1 MKIAQECGNIAHGPG
16 DLLSRVQKKLNHLF
30 FIDCAG
36 SAPSTADR
44 RPQRMAK
51 LELRYFPD
59 EILAEKTKKI
69 TRFDTSVRKLA
80 QDMLDTMYE
89 NNGVGLAAPQVGI
102 SKRIMV
108 IDVSGEDE
116 PKKPIV
122 FVNPQIVE
130 KEGELVGLEG
140 CLSFPGVY
148 FEVKRANRIVV
159 KYQNV
164 SGKELKLDVE
174 GSLLCRAIQH
184 EVDHLDGEVFV
195 DKAVSRIAAEIELSK
210 HGFGPDG
217 VDMTVVSETAEL
229 VDHSKVV
236 VG

>member
-1 MKIAQECGNIAHGPG
+1 
-16 DLLSRVQKKLNHLF
+16 
-30 FIDCAG
+30 
-36 SAPSTADR
+36 
-44 RPQRMAK
+44 MAK
-51 LELRYFPD
+51 LTLRYFPD
-59 EILAEKTKKI
+59 EILEEPTKKI
-69 TRFDTSVRKLA
+69 TRFDASVRKLA
-80 QDMLDTMYE
+80 QDMLDTMYD
-89 NNGVGLAAPQVGI
+89 NDGVGLAAPQVGI

-116 PKKPIV
+116 SKRPIV

-164 SGKELKLDVE
+164 SGKEQKLE
-174 GSLLCRAIQH
+174 CQGNLLCRAIQH
-184 EVDHLDGEVFV
+184 EVDHLDGEIFV
-195 DKAVSRIAAEIELSK
+195 DKAVSKIAAEIELSK

-217 VDMTVVSETAEL
+217 VDMAVVAETAEL
-229 VDHSKVV
+229 VDHSRVV